1 MKSCRKRMIRV
12 YVPTSPT
19 KAVTALRFPDR
30 AAAHGHHHRQPAPTR
45 KPFQCQRYKQQ
56 TTRSTHRRAREIR
69 GVVVARIAMLS
80 RVLEQ
85 PLPPAH
91 TRRQEQRLLQVGG
104 GQRTDLV
111 QLLRRAPAR
120 VAGGV

>member
-1 MKSCRKRMIRV
+1 M
-12 YVPTSPT
+12 PT
-19 KAVTALRFPDR
+19 L
-30 AAAHGHHHRQPAPTR
+30 
-45 KPFQCQRYKQQ
+45 CNKQQ
-56 TTRSTHRRAREIR
+56 TARSTHRRAREPR

-91 TRRQEQRLLQVGG
+91 ARRQEQRLLKVGG

-111 QLLRRAPAR
+111 QLLGRAPAR